1 MLRNAVRS
9 LLREPRAPEPPR
21 RVWRDWVL
29 VAGVLIGGV
38 LEVVLSKDVVWPPV
52 ALVLAA
58 AIAYAL
64 LWRRTHP
71 LQVVVGVFSVLILIN
86 TVVLISGSA
95 PFGLYSMICV
105 VLLPY
110 SLLRWASGREVLIGL
125 IFVLVALVT
134 GTASDFPGWGEAVLG
149 GMFLL
154 FPATLGHAARYR
166 RTARLRELDQVRL
179 REREQLARELHDT
192 VAHHVSAIVIR
203 AQAGRAVAAT
213 RPEAAVDALD
223 IIETEG
229 TRTLAEL
236 RTMVGLLRDD
246 GTAALVPQPG
256 VADLERLARSVGDR
270 PRVQVSMSGD
280 LDNLGPGV
288 GAAIYRIAQESITNA
303 IRHARHA
310 TRIDVRLT
318 SYDDSLRL
326 TVHDDGEA
334 TSAPGN
340 SLGYGL
346 AGMTERA
353 TLLGGTFT
361 AGPGSDRGWSVDV
374 VLPRTAVRR

>member
-1 MLRNAVRS
+1 MVRNAVRS
-9 LLREPRAPEPPR
+9 LLREPRAPDPPR

-29 VAGVLIGGV
+29 LGGLLLAAV
-38 LEVVLSKDVVWPPV
+38 LEGVFREDVVWRPV
-52 ALVLAA
+52 AVVFAVA
-58 AIAYAL
+58 TAFAL

-71 LQVVVGVFSVLILIN
+71 LQVVVGVFSAVILSN
-86 TVVLISGSA
+86 FVVLISGTE

-110 SLLRWASGREVLIGL
+110 SLLRWGSGREVLIGL
-125 IFVLVALVT
+125 AFVVVALVL
-134 GTASDFPGWGEAVLG
+134 GTAADFPGWGEAVAG

-154 FPATLGHAARYR
+154 SPAALGHAARYR

-203 AQAGRAVAAT
+203 AQAGQAVAPT
-213 RPEAAVDALD
+213 RPEAAIDALA
-223 IIETEG
+223 IIEAEG
-229 TRTLAEL
+229 TRTLAEM

-256 VADLERLARSVGDR
+256 VADLERLARSAGDR
-270 PRVQVSMSGD
+270 PRVELELSGD
-280 LDNLGPGV
+280 LDDLGPGV

-303 IRHARHA
+303 VRHARQA
-310 TRIDVRLT
+310 TRVDVRLT
-318 SYDDSLRL
+318 SYGDSLRL
-326 TVHDDGEA
+326 TVRDDGEP

-353 TLLGGTFT
+353 TLLGGTFA
-361 AGPGSDRGWSVDV
+361 AGPSADRGWSVDV

>member
-9 LLREPRAPEPPR
+9 LLREPRAPDPPR

-29 VAGVLIGGV
+29 LGGLLIAAV
-38 LEVVLSKDVVWPPV
+38 LEGVFREDVVWRPV
-52 ALVLAA
+52 SVVLAVA
-58 AIAYAL
+58 TAFAL

-71 LQVVVGVFSVLILIN
+71 LQVVVGVFSVLILSN
-86 TVVLISGSA
+86 FVVLISGIE
-95 PFGLYSMICV
+95 PLGLYSMLCV

-110 SLLRWASGREVLIGL
+110 ALLRWGSGREVLIGL
-125 IFVLVALVT
+125 AFVVTALVS
-134 GTASDFPGWGEAVLG
+134 GTAADFPGWGEAVAG
-149 GMFLL
+149 SMFLL
-154 FPATLGHAARYR
+154 FPAALGHAARYR

-213 RPEAAVDALD
+213 RPEAAVDALT

-256 VADLERLARSVGDR
+256 VADLERLAASAGDH
-270 PRVQVSMSGD
+270 PRVRVELSGD
-280 LDNLGPGV
+280 LDDLGPGV

-303 IRHARHA
+303 VRHARQA
-310 TRIDVRLT
+310 TRVDVRLT
-318 SYDDSLRL
+318 SYGDSLRL
-326 TVHDDGEA
+326 TVRDDGEP

-361 AGPGSDRGWSVDV
+361 AGPAPDRGWSVDV